1 MKIARGQADRARS
14 RLGPAYGLNAGGL
27 CRWRL
32 GFPDWKASIARLLV
46 RSLIPQAVLPG
57 TAEDIVTERIDSGWL
72 ESAG

>member
-1 MKIARGQADRARS
+1 
-14 RLGPAYGLNAGGL
+14 
-27 CRWRL
+27 
-32 GFPDWKASIARLLV
+32 V